1 MAVVQMLKAYGSNVA
16 GEVCGVS
23 DELAQVLVSRGIAI
37 IATSAPVEAVTKTM
51 AAPVEHVESP
61 VAVEEVEE
69 KGFIKGK
76 KRKG

>member
-1 MAVVQMLKAYGSNVA
+1 MAVVRMLKAYGSNVA

-51 AAPVEHVESP
+51 AVPVAHVESP
-61 VAVEEVEE
+61 VIVEEIED
-69 KGFIKGK
+69 KSFIKGK

>member
-1 MAVVQMLKAYGSNVA
+1 MAVVRMLKAYGSNVA

-51 AAPVEHVESP
+51 AAPVERVESP
-61 VAVEEVEE
+61 VIVEEIED
-69 KGFIKGK
+69 KSFIKGK